1 MPRRIVINYNA
12 REKIHQL
19 RGKGYSQLFVLVA
32 YVGLLFGIE
41 HCKRMTT
48 VYVMVFFIR
57 KIYLR
62 RK

>member
-1 MPRRIVINYNA
+1 MQ
-12 REKIHQL
+12 EKKSNQL

>member
-1 MPRRIVINYNA
+1 MQ
-12 REKIHQL
+12 EKKSNQL

-48 VYVMVFFIR
+48 VYVMVFLIC

-62 RK
+62 RR